1 MNRHALILPGL
12 ALAAAAAIWLPGD
25 ADGAGRTAQAAAPAE
40 AAARPDLVALAET
53 LAARPIFD
61 VSRRPPAAAETEA
74 PAAEAAP
81 RETRLSLVG
90 ILEDGAA
97 RIALVRS
104 SASAELHRL
113 GVGDALADWTV
124 VGVDRRYIAVAR
136 DGGAPE
142 LLALGQ

>member
-1 MNRHALILPGL
+1 MRMRALLLPALG
-12 ALAAAAAIWLPGD
+12 LAAATAIWLPREETPLP
-25 ADGAGRTAQAAAPAE
+25 ASAAAETAAAPP
-40 AAARPDLVALAET
+40 RPDLGAMAET

-61 VSRRPPAAAETEA
+61 VSRRPPAAPETEA

-124 VGVDRRYIAVAR
+124 VNVDRRYIAVAR